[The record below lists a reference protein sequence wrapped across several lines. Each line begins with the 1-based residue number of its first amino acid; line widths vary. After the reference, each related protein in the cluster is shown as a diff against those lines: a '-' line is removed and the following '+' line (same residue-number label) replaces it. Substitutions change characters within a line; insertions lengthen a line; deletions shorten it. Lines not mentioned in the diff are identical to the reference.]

1 MTAGITFLS
10 LAAAMAA
17 AGAVRPSDIPP
28 DTPPPD
34 WWDHATLEA
43 DTLTRPQEAP
53 DGAALYAV
61 CASCHGQDGAGT
73 PGLQLSAPV
82 PDFSDCSFASREP
95 DADWIAVAHDGGP
108 ARGFD
113 ESMPAFGEAFDD
125 DQLQAIMD
133 HIRTFCEDDSWPR
146 GELNLPRPFVTEK
159 AYPEDELVWSAD
171 VSLETPGA
179 VGNELVYERRIGA
192 RHQIEVVVPFGFRNT
207 ADPDV
212 LNGPSSDW
220 KAGLGDIALGWKTAL
235 FHGLESGSIFS
246 LGGEVKLPTGDEG
259 DGFGKGT
266 VVLEPFFSFG
276 QLLGP
281 DAFLHAQGGAE
292 FPVDTDDASNE
303 LFWRAVLGR
312 TWTQG
317 EFGRA
322 WSPMIEVVGVAE
334 FEDESEVAWD
344 LIPQLQVTLNTRQH
358 VMLNVGIRVPLTD
371 AESRSTELLVYVL
384 WDWFDGGLFDGW

>member
-1 MTAGITFLS
+1 MTAGITLLS
-10 LAAAMAA
+10 LVAAMAT
-17 AGAVRPSDIPP
+17 AGVVRPANAPREAGTIG
-28 DTPPPD
+28 
-34 WWDHATLEA
+34 WWEHPTLEA
-43 DTLTRPQEAP
+43 DTLTRQEPP
-53 DGAALYAV
+53 DGAVLYAV
-61 CASCHGQDGAGT
+61 CASCHGLDGAGT
-73 PGLQLSAPV
+73 PDLQLPAQV

-95 DADWIAVAHDGGP
+95 DADWIHVAHDGGP

-159 AYPEDELVWSAD
+159 AYPEDELVWSTD
-171 VSLETPGA
+171 ISLETPGA

-192 RHQIEVVVPFGFRNT
+192 RHQIEVVLPFGFQDT
-207 ADPDV
+207 ADPDA
-212 LNGPSSDW
+212 LDGPSSDW
-220 KAGLGDIALGWKTAL
+220 KAGLGDIVLGWKSAIL
-235 FHGLESGSIFS
+235 HGLESGSIFS
-246 LGGEVKLPTGDEG
+246 LGGEVKLPTGDED

-292 FPVDTDDASNE
+292 FPVDTDNASNE

-312 TWTQG
+312 TWTEG

-322 WSPMIEVVGVAE
+322 WSPMVELVGVAE
-334 FEDESEVAWD
+334 FADENEVAWD
-344 LIPQLQVTLNTRQH
+344 LIPQMQVTLNTRQH
-358 VMLNVGIRVPLTD
+358 VMLNVGLRLPLNHTD
-371 AESRSTELLVYVL
+371 SRSTELLVYVL

>member
-1 MTAGITFLS
+1 MTAGITLLTF
-10 LAAAMAA
+10 AVAMAA
-17 AGAVRPSDIPP
+17 AGAVRPSDIPLDERP
-28 DTPPPD
+28 LG
-34 WWDHATLEA
+34 WWEHATLDA
-43 DTLTRPQEAP
+43 DTLTQPQEAP

-61 CASCHGQDGAGT
+61 CASCHGLDGAGT
-73 PGLQLSAPV
+73 PGLQLPAPV

-113 ESMPAFGEAFDD
+113 ESMPGFGEAFDD

-133 HIRTFCEDDSWPR
+133 HMRTFCEDDSWPR

-159 AYPEDELVWSAD
+159 AYPEDELVWSTD

-179 VGNELVYERRIGA
+179 VGNKLVYERRIGA
-192 RHQIEVVVPFGFRNT
+192 RHQIEVVVPFGFQNT
-207 ADPDV
+207 ADTEV
-212 LNGPSSDW
+212 LDGSSSDW
-220 KAGLGDIALGWKTAL
+220 RAGLGDIALGWKTAL
-235 FHGLESGSIFS
+235 YHRLESGSIFS
-246 LGGEVKLPTGDEG
+246 LGGEVKLPTGDED

-292 FPVDTDDASNE
+292 FPVDTDNASNE

-322 WSPMIEVVGVAE
+322 WSPMIELVGVVE
-334 FEDESEVAWD
+334 FEDENEVAWD

-358 VMLNVGIRVPLTD
+358 VMLNLGVRVPLNHT
-371 AESRSTELLVYVL
+371 ESRSTELLVYVL